1 MTYVGYIYN
10 QERSAELYENARLA
24 YELDQLVRLPGD
36 SQHGSRRSSQLIQL
50 QVFAQGYSVSI
61 RVGLG
66 IEDTIIFNFD
76 YTQPGWW
83 KP

>member
-1 MTYVGYIYN
+1 MPISLLVDSLIWGGSVGHIYN
-10 QERSAELYENARLA
+10 QERSAELYENARLVYVLEHFDA
-24 YELDQLVRLPGD
+24 VRELQM
-36 SQHGSRRSSQLIQL
+36 
-50 QVFAQGYSVSI
+50 FAQGYSVSI